1 LQQSA
6 VWRKAVF
13 GAARSIN
20 TNGIYGIILPCF
32 NSSPTTQATLLIN
45 KKETHPKKQVL
56 YKFILLCILL
66 VAYFSYLSYQYDLI
80 TGGIA
85 SVITWS
91 FFVLCTPIAD
101 AGFLLDFP
109 LRLLFGIRMVLSE
122 IVVWVLAITVN
133 VVSLLYFVEYYQ
145 TTKLTILFHTILT
158 NPFPYWSVILL
169 SLAGTFLSI
178 RFGDELM
185 DVARHR
191 DRGFFHRHA
200 FKHEI
205 LIIIFF
211 ILILYGYY
219 ELVASLGIETNL

>member
-1 LQQSA
+1 MTL
-6 VWRKAVF
+6 
-13 GAARSIN
+13 
-20 TNGIYGIILPCF
+20 II
-32 NSSPTTQATLLIN
+32 TE
-45 KKETHPKKQVL
+45 KEIHPKKQVF

-66 VAYFSYLSYQYDLI
+66 VAYFSYLSYQYDLT
-80 TGGIA
+80 TGGIT

-122 IVVWVLAITVN
+122 IVVWVLAIIVN

-145 TTKLTILFHTILT
+145 TTKLTKLFHTILT
-158 NPFPYWSVILL
+158 NPYPYWSVILI

-191 DRGFFHRHA
+191 DRGFFHRHG

-211 ILILYGYY
+211 ILILFGYY
-219 ELVASLGIETNL
+219 ELLTSLGIETNL